1 MALRLRSRID
11 RRQAVLGMLAA
22 GGAAALP
29 VEAPAVPTPDN
40 EKAYSAFFLGQ
51 GGYLFSWGIP
61 LLESGARK
69 LGIATDVFSYTDL
82 KPAWM
87 NIVRDRRILAR
98 PQPPDREEEHQA
110 LRAVVRAGHA
120 VQCRSPRRLR

>member
-1 MALRLRSRID
+1 MALRFRSRID

-29 VEAPAVPTPDN
+29 TEAPAVPTPDT

-69 LGIATDVFSYTDL
+69 PGLATHVFRYTDL
-82 KPAWM
+82 KAPPT
-87 NIVRDRRILAR
+87 NILS
-98 PQPPDREEEHQA
+98 QPK
-110 LRAVVRAGHA
+110 GGYK
-120 VQCRSPRRLR
+120 SPLPG